1 MHTDSTTNTKYAQTM
16 ETTPIS
22 GLDELDRH
30 VDDLVQDPDLA
41 LNAKL
46 FDDVELQLT
55 GRPFWDALL
64 LLIC

>member
-1 MHTDSTTNTKYAQTM
+1 M